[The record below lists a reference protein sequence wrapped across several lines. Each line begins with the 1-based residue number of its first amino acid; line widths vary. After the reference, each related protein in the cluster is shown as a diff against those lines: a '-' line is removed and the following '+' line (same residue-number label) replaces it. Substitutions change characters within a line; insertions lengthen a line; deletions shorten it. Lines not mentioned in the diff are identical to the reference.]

1 MDSKNPMKG
10 GEPTED
16 PLDPTSFDSRIV
28 KAIAPP
34 LVAALGV
41 LFSISRFGFLLEG
54 FHVWIHELGHASV
67 AWFSG
72 RPAVPLPIGWTN
84 VEPNRSLTLYLVMLV
99 MLGALGV
106 TGWRERKA
114 WPMILAVVLIA
125 TQACMTWRLSED
137 RAHLWM
143 IFGGVGGEFY
153 LSAAMICLF
162 FFEFPEGF
170 RWGAC
175 RYIVLFI
182 GAASFYE
189 SYSFWRTVKSGA
201 EGIPY
206 GSMING
212 EDDGGGDMNILA
224 DDYHWTQHQI
234 VHAYSHLGDI
244 CLASIAV
251 VYLYF
256 NLRLDRVF
264 NPFLARCF
272 SVGLGT
278 AD

>member
-1 MDSKNPMKG
+1 MDS
-10 GEPTED
+10 ED
-16 PLDPTSFDSRIV
+16 PEEAGSETGDSYDPTSFDSRIV

-34 LVAALGV
+34 LIAALGI
-41 LFSISRFGFLLEG
+41 LFSISPFGFLLEG

-72 RPAVPLPIGWTN
+72 RPALPLPIGWTN
-84 VEPNRSLTLYLVMLV
+84 VEPNKSLTLYLVMLV
-99 MLGALGV
+99 VLGALGV
-106 TGWRERKA
+106 SGWRERKA
-114 WPMILAVVLIA
+114 GPMIMAAALIA
-125 TQACMTWRLSED
+125 TQTYMTWRLSDD

-162 FFEFPEGF
+162 FFEFPAGF
-170 RWGAC
+170 RWGSC
-175 RYIVLFI
+175 RYVVLFI
-182 GAASFYE
+182 GAAGFSE
-189 SYSFWRTVKSGA
+189 SYSFWKTVKSGA

-224 DDYHWTQHQI
+224 GEYHWTQHQI
-234 VHAYSHLGDI
+234 VHAYNHLGDV
-244 CLASIAV
+244 CLASIVV

-264 NPFLARCF
+264 NPLLARCF
-272 SVGLGT
+272 SVGLET
-278 AD
+278 SE